1 MACRL
6 DDGQFVIVRQRAEA
20 DVPEPEEKVHLVAVP
35 EVLHVFDPTSGTR
48 IEPS

>member
-1 MACRL
+1 VACRL

-20 DVPEPEEKVHLVAVP
+20 DVPEPEEKVHLVAAP
-35 EVLHVFDPTSGTR
+35 EVLHVFDPTSGSR